1 MPGFVERFMGWQ
13 EIDRKIPVHAGQA
26 ILAEFARG
34 NLTGAEAQAAVV
46 AVSGAPLTAAEV
58 TEAQA
63 LIASINAASGA
74 AAKLARVS
82 EIDHVLL
89 LAEARAPGYGTPALV
104 RARLGL

>member
-13 EIDRKIPVHAGQA
+13 EQDAKIPVHAGQA

-34 NLTGAEAQAAVV
+34 NLTGAQAQAAVV
-46 AVSGAPLTAAEV
+46 AVSGAPLTAAEI

-63 LIASINAASGA
+63 LIGSITGTA

-89 LAEARAPGYGTPALV
+89 LAEARAPGYDTPALV